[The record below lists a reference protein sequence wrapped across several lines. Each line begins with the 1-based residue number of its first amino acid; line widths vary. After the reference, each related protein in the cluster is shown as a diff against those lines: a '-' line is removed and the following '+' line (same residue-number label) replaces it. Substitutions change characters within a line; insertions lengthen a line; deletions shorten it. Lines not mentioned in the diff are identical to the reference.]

1 MSEILIENT
10 TFRDVGL
17 TTEEILRDYRLAC
30 ESRVASVTG
39 RRDVFMGRAKF
50 GIFGDGKELAQIA
63 LSKVFKAGD
72 YRSGY
77 YRDQTL
83 QAAIGGLTWQQFFAQ
98 MYAHANLDHDVHSG
112 GRAMNGHFGNHWI
125 DENGDWLELKKM
137 KNSVMDVSSTAGQI
151 PRSLG
156 LAYASK
162 LYRHIPEL
170 QGENPFSER
179 GNEVCYATIG
189 DASTSQGMFFETV
202 NAAGVLQV
210 PLVISVWDDGY
221 GISVPIQYQTVKE
234 SISRALAGFK
244 KEPGTNGLQIITVK
258 GWDYPGLI
266 RAYREAE
273 KLAREEHI
281 PVLVHVEEIT
291 QQLGHSASGSHER
304 YKPAERLQWELD
316 FDCNPRFREWI
327 LENEIASEE
336 DLARIE
342 KEAET
347 FVKNERKKAWEEYR
361 KEIDTHNSRVADFV
375 KENAVHVTD
384 YPEIFEKIKA
394 KLVPGP
400 SQTRK
405 EGISAL
411 KMFIRILGNEAACE
425 KGREL
430 LEELERVNSEK
441 FNTHLYSET
450 RYSPLHVSRVEP
462 VYAENSELVDGR
474 TIINTYFDGLF
485 ASDPRVFAIG
495 EDIGKIGDVNQ
506 GFAGLQEK
514 FGELRIT
521 DTGIRE
527 TTIIGQGIGAAMRG
541 LRPIVEIQYFDYIY
555 YALATLTDDLASLR
569 YRTVGKQRA
578 PLIVRTRGHR
588 LEGIWHSGSPIAVM
602 LNSLRGLH
610 VVVPRNYVKTA
621 GFYNT
626 LIKGDDPALIIE
638 SLNSYRVKEQMPSN
652 LTEICEPL
660 GVPEIIREGS
670 DVTVVTYGSM
680 CRIVEKAAEQLAAF
694 GISAE
699 VIDVQTLL
707 PFDIH
712 HVILDSVKKTG
723 RVVFADEDMPGGCTA
738 YMMQQ
743 VLEGQDAYHYLD
755 SAPRAISARA
765 HRPAYG
771 NDGDYYSKPNTETV
785 FDVVYELM
793 SEANPGK
800 YPSF

>member
-17 TTEEILRDYRLAC
+17 TAEEILRDYRLAC
-30 ESRVASVTG
+30 ESRVASVIG
-39 RRDVFMGRAKF
+39 RKDVFMGRAKF

-63 LSKVFKAGD
+63 LAKVFKAGD

-98 MYAHANLDHDVHSG
+98 MYAHAHLDHDVNSG

-125 DENGDWLELKKM
+125 DDNGDWLELKKM

-162 LYRHIPEL
+162 LYRHVQEL
-170 QGENPFSER
+170 QGENPFSEH

-234 SISRALAGFK
+234 SISRALKGFE
-244 KEPGTNGLQIITVK
+244 KEPGTNGLQVITVK

-266 RAYREAE
+266 RAYRQAE

-281 PVLVHVEEIT
+281 PALVHVEEIT

-304 YKPAERLQWELD
+304 YKSAERLQWELD

-327 LENEIASEE
+327 LENEITTGDEL
-336 DLARIE
+336 DRIE
-342 KEAET
+342 KEAEG

-361 KEIDTHNSRVADFV
+361 KEIDEHNGRVAKFME
-375 KENAVHVTD
+375 ENAAHVTGFS
-384 YPEIFEKIKA
+384 EVLEKIR
-394 KLVPGP
+394 LVPGP

-411 KMFIRILGNEAACE
+411 KMFIRILPDEALRE
-425 KGREL
+425 KGRAL
-430 LEELERVNSEK
+430 LEELERVNREK

-450 RYSPLHVSRVEP
+450 KYSPLSIGRVEP
-462 VYAENSELVDGR
+462 VYPENSELVDGR
-474 TIINTYFDGLF
+474 TIINAYFDGLF

-514 FGELRIT
+514 YGELRIT

-541 LRPIVEIQYFDYIY
+541 LKPIVEIQYFDYIY

-602 LNSLRGLH
+602 LNSLRGMH

-638 SLNSYRVKEQMPSN
+638 SLNSYRVKEKMPSN

-670 DVTVVTYGSM
+670 DVTLVTYGSM
-680 CRIVEKAAEQLAAF
+680 CRIVEKAAQQLALF

-712 HVILDSVKKTG
+712 HVILDSIKKTG

-743 VLEGQDAYHYLD
+743 VLEEQNAYHYLD
-755 SAPRAISARA
+755 SKPRAVSAEA

-793 SEANPGK
+793 SEAKPDR
-800 YPSF
+800 YPPF

>member
-10 TFRDVGL
+10 TFRDIGL

-30 ESRVASVTG
+30 ESRVASVIG
-39 RRDVFMGRAKF
+39 RKDVFMGRAKF

-63 LSKVFKAGD
+63 LAKVFREGD

-98 MYAHANLDHDVHSG
+98 MYAHANLDHDVNSG

-125 DENGDWLELKKM
+125 DDNGDWLELKKM

-151 PRSLG
+151 PRALG

-162 LYRHIPEL
+162 LYRDVKEL
-170 QGENPFSER
+170 QVENPFSDHGR
-179 GNEVCYATIG
+179 EVCYATIG
-189 DASTSQGMFFETV
+189 DASTSQGMFFETI
-202 NAAGVLQV
+202 NAAGVLQL
-210 PLVISVWDDGY
+210 PLVVSVWDDGY
-221 GISVPIQYQTVKE
+221 GISVPIKYQTVKE
-234 SISRALAGFK
+234 SISEALKGFE
-244 KEPGTNGLQIITVK
+244 KESGTNGVRIITVK
-258 GWDYPGLI
+258 GWDYPGLV
-266 RAYREAE
+266 RAYRKAE
-273 KLAREEHI
+273 KLAREEYI
-281 PVLVHVEEIT
+281 PVLVHVEEVT

-304 YKPAERLQWELD
+304 YKSAGRLQWELD
-316 FDCNPRFREWI
+316 FDCNPRFRDWI
-327 LENEIASEE
+327 LENDIATEE
-336 DLARIE
+336 ELARIE
-342 KEAET
+342 KEADQ

-361 KEIDTHNSRVADFV
+361 KEIDEHNGRIAAFV
-375 KENAVHVTD
+375 TENAAHVTSH
-384 YPEIFEKIKA
+384 PELLEKIRA
-394 KLVPGP
+394 KLVPNP

-411 KMFIRILGNEAACE
+411 KMFIRIVSNEQVRDQGAALLD
-425 KGREL
+425 EL
-430 LEELERVNSEK
+430 QQVNREK

-450 RYSPLHVSRVEP
+450 QYSPLKVGRVEP
-462 VYAENSELVDGR
+462 VYEENSELVDGR

-514 FGELRIT
+514 YGELRIT

-527 TTIIGQGIGAAMRG
+527 TSIVGQGIGAAMRG

-602 LNSLRGLH
+602 LNSLRGMH

-626 LIKGDDPALIIE
+626 LMKGDDPALIIE
-638 SLNSYRVKEQMPSN
+638 SLNSYRVKEQMPAN

-670 DVTVVTYGSM
+670 DVTIVTYGSM
-680 CRIVEKAAEQLAAF
+680 CRIVEKAAEQLALF

-707 PFDIH
+707 PFDIDH
-712 HVILDSVKKTG
+712 MILDSIKKTG
-723 RVVFADEDMPGGCTA
+723 RVVFADEDMPGGCSA
-738 YMMQQ
+738 FMMQQ
-743 VLEGQDAYHYLD
+743 VLEVQDAYHYLD
-755 SAPRAISARA
+755 SKPRAISAEA

-793 SEANPGK
+793 NEAKPGQ
-800 YPSF
+800 YPLF

>member
-10 TFRDVGL
+10 TFRDIGL

-39 RRDVFMGRAKF
+39 RKDVFMGRAKF
-50 GIFGDGKELAQIA
+50 GIFGDGKELAQLA
-63 LSKVFKAGD
+63 LAKVFKEGD

-98 MYAHANLDHDVHSG
+98 MYAHANLDHDVNSG

-125 DENGDWLELKKM
+125 DDEGEWLELKTM

-162 LYRHIPEL
+162 LYRNIKEL
-170 QGENPFSER
+170 QAENPFSDH

-189 DASTSQGMFFETV
+189 DASTSQGMFFETI

-221 GISVPIQYQTVKE
+221 GISVPIQYQTVKA
-234 SISRALAGFK
+234 SISEALKGFE
-244 KEPGTNGLQIITVK
+244 KEPGTNGIRIITVK

-266 RAYREAE
+266 RAYRKAE
-273 KLAREEHI
+273 KLAREEHV

-304 YKPAERLQWELD
+304 YKTAGRLQWELD

-327 LENEIASEE
+327 LENGVTSEE
-336 DLARIE
+336 ELVRIE
-342 KEAET
+342 KEADH
-347 FVKNERKKAWEEYR
+347 FVKAERKKAWEEYR
-361 KEIDTHNSRVADFV
+361 REIDEHNGKVARFV
-375 KENAVHVTD
+375 NASLSHVKG
-384 YPEIFEKIKA
+384 YPELLEKIQS
-394 KLVPGP
+394 KLVTGP

-411 KMFIRILGNEAACE
+411 KMFIRISNEQARKEGVA
-425 KGREL
+425 L
-430 LEELERVNSEK
+430 LEELEEGNREK

-450 RYSPLHVSRVEP
+450 PYSPLNIERVEP
-462 VYAENSELVDGR
+462 AYDENCELVDGR

-485 ASDPRVFAIG
+485 SSDPRVFAIG

-514 FGELRIT
+514 YGELRIT

-602 LNSLRGLH
+602 LNSLRGMH

-626 LIKGDDPALIIE
+626 LMKGDDPGLIIE
-638 SLNSYRVKEQMPSN
+638 SLNSYRVKEQMPAN
-652 LTEICEPL
+652 LAEICEPL
-660 GVPEIIREGS
+660 GVPEIIREGT
-670 DVTVVTYGSM
+670 DVTLVTYGSM
-680 CRIVEKAAEQLAAF
+680 CRIVEKAAEQLATF

-712 HVILDSVKKTG
+712 GVIGDSIKKTG

-743 VLEGQDAYHYLD
+743 VLEEQDAYHYLD
-755 SAPRAISARA
+755 SKPRAISAEA

-793 SEANPGK
+793 SEAKPEQ
-800 YPSF
+800 YPPF